1 MIKPGGIQKMK
12 RRAMSRTQSKR
23 VFKKNTGVQKMN
35 VINPKNQR
43 GGIRL

>member
-1 MIKPGGIQKMK
+1 MK
-12 RRAMSRTQSKR
+12 RKAMSRGQSKR
-23 VFKKNTGVQKMN
+23 VFKNGTGVQKMN